1 MKILLSVLA
10 VFVLILVCFFST
22 LYILKKKRA
31 KEIKITSAN
40 GVDYGEFVAI
50 GGIQQY
56 LHHRGEDVQNPVL
69 LFLHGGPG
77 SPMLPFAQ
85 EFQVPWENKVT
96 VVHWEQRN
104 CGKTYYKNDPKQVT
118 PTTTIDQ
125 VIQDTYEVVEYL
137 KAKYGKDKIIIM
149 GHSWGS
155 VLGSLFTL
163 KYPHLV
169 LGYIGVGQVVNM
181 FRNENVSYERALEYI
196 KGSGNQRDYRA
207 LTALSPYPGT
217 SYNDEMK
224 KKMAKFRKLQ
234 VKYKL
239 AAGPTPQLIWNVFCS
254 PFYTLRD
261 TRYLLSSGVIE
272 TGQSAI
278 MNYLI
283 QTFDLPAIGTKY
295 ETPVFYIHG
304 EDDWQTPYP
313 LAKDYFSTVEAP
325 AKQFYSIPSAG
336 HATML
341 DQKEK
346 FNEALFEILEMM

>member
-1 MKILLSVLA
+1 M
-10 VFVLILVCFFST
+10 
-22 LYILKKKRA
+22 KKKRA
-31 KEIKITSAN
+31 KEIKITSNN
-40 GVDYGEFVAI
+40 GVNYGEFVAI
-50 GGIQQY
+50 GGIKQY
-56 LHHRGEDVQNPVL
+56 LYHRGDDVQNTVL

-85 EFQVPWENKVT
+85 EFQVPWEKKVT

-104 CGKTYYKNDPKQVT
+104 CGKTYFKNDPKIVT

-137 KAKYGKDKIIIM
+137 KAKYQKEKIIIM

-169 LGYIGVGQVVNM
+169 LGYIGVGQVVNL
-181 FRNENVSYERALEYI
+181 FKNEMVSYERATECI
-196 KGSGNQRDYRA
+196 KESGNQRDYEA
-207 LTALSPYPGT
+207 LAALSPYPGKT
-217 SYNDEMK
+217 YNDEMK

-234 VKYKL
+234 AKYKL
-239 AAGPTPQLIWNVFCS
+239 AAGATPELVWSALCS

-261 TRYLLSSGVIE
+261 IRYLLSPGVIE
-272 TGQSAI
+272 TGQSTI

-283 QTFDLPAIGTKY
+283 QTFDLPAIGIKY

-313 LAKDYFSTVEAP
+313 LARDYFTTVEASS
-325 AKQFYSIPSAG
+325 KQFYSIPNAG
-336 HATML
+336 HVTML

-346 FNEALFEILEMM
+346 FNEALFEILDNLKE